1 MLIVLLTP
9 ANFKEPVHARG
20 SLTPANFKEPVHAR
34 GSFRQFDIAVRI
46 ADNRT

>member
-1 MLIVLLTP
+1 MLIVL
-9 ANFKEPVHARG
+9 
-20 SLTPANFKEPVHAR
+20 LTPANFKEPVHAR